1 MSIRNRR
8 GMSFPELMIA
18 SAIFMSSAV
27 LFLMFM
33 SQNSESWQVTSIQQ
47 GLVSDIEKAAA
58 EVNRE
63 LRNATRTAAG
73 TPPNATRVSATDYRF
88 YLPGDIDGNGTILD
102 ATGNIEWTTA
112 TQIQYFYDAGTRM
125 LLRRTLQAGVPVG
138 ADRVIASDIT
148 AAAFEDQASDATL
161 LADEVR
167 LTATIARTTVKNR
180 TLTSTV
186 NSISRLR
193 N

>member
-1 MSIRNRR
+1 MSIRNHR
-8 GMSFPELMIA
+8 GFSFAEMMVA

-27 LFLMFM
+27 VFLMFM
-33 SQNSESWQVTSIQQ
+33 SQNSESWQTTSIQQ

-63 LRNATRTAAG
+63 LRNATRSAAG
-73 TPPNATRVSATDYRF
+73 SPPNATRVSATDFRF
-88 YLPGDIDGNGTILD
+88 YLPGDVDGNGTILD
-102 ATGNIEWTTA
+102 ATGNIEWA
-112 TQIQYFYDAGTRM
+112 TVNQIQYFYDAGTRR

-138 ADRVIASDIT
+138 TDRVIASDVT
-148 AAAFEDQASDATL
+148 AAAFADQASDATL
-161 LADEVR
+161 LSDEIR
-167 LTATIARTTVKNR
+167 LTLTTARTTVKNR
-180 TLTSTV
+180 TLTSSV